1 MKMDLVTLGE
11 ALVVFSPADA
21 GPLRF
26 VHSFTKSIGGA
37 EANVAIALSRLGHK
51 AGWIS
56 RLGNDEFGRY
66 VRYALQG
73 EGIDL
78 SQVTLDDNL
87 PTGIL
92 FKEQYHNPNPNVYYY
107 RKGAAI
113 TSMGKE
119 FINPEYIV
127 NAKILHTTGIL
138 PALSANTKEATF
150 EAMKIARNAG
160 VMISFDP
167 NLRLKLWSEEEAKT
181 TLLEMAKKTD
191 IIFPGLDEAEFLL
204 GTSGIDKICEQFHE
218 MGVKLVVIKLGKD
231 GCLISDASNKLKVP
245 GFHVHRLIDT
255 VGAGDGFAA
264 GFLSG
269 LIGDKS
275 LYECGEMANAVGAMA
290 TLVRGD
296 TEGYPTRQQL
306 LEFMG
311 KAKAVER

>member
-1 MKMDLVTLGE
+1 MKKDLVTLGE

-26 VHSFTKSIGGA
+26 VHNFTKSIGGA

-51 AGWIS
+51 TGWIS

-92 FKEQYHNPNPNVYYY
+92 FKEQYHNANPNVYYY

-119 FINPEYIV
+119 FIDPEYIA
-127 NAKILHTTGIL
+127 NAKFLHTTGIL
-138 PALSANTKEATF
+138 PALSASSKDATF
-150 EAMKIARNAG
+150 QAIEVARSSG
-160 VMISFDP
+160 VMVSFDP
-167 NLRLKLWSEEEAKT
+167 NLRLKLWTREEAKT

-204 GTSGIDKICEQFHE
+204 GTSDIDKICEQFHE
-218 MGVKLVVIKLGKD
+218 LGIKLVVIKLGKD
-231 GCLISDASNKLKVP
+231 GCLVSGSSDKVSVP

-269 LIGDKS
+269 LIDNKS
-275 LYECGEMANAVGAMA
+275 LYECGEMANGVGAMA

-306 LEFMG
+306 LEFIG
-311 KAKAVER
+311 KAKSIER

>member
-1 MKMDLVTLGE
+1 MKKDLVTLGE

-26 VHSFTKSIGGA
+26 VHNFTKSIGGA

-92 FKEQYHNPNPNVYYY
+92 FKEQYHNSNPNVYYY

-113 TSMGKE
+113 TAMGKE

-150 EAMKIARNAG
+150 EAIQIARNAG
-160 VMISFDP
+160 VMVSFDP
-167 NLRLKLWSEEEAKT
+167 NLRLKLWSEEAAKT
-181 TLLEMAKKTD
+181 TLFEMAKNAD

-204 GTSGIDKICEQFHE
+204 GTSDIDKICEQFHE
-218 MGVKLVVIKLGKD
+218 VGIKLVVIKLGKD
-231 GCLISDASNKLKVP
+231 GCIISDESNKVRVP

-269 LIGDKS
+269 LIDNKP
-275 LYECGEMANAVGAMA
+275 LYECGEMANGVGAMA